1 MMFLSLLR
9 VQVNIILARWYEGS
23 TGLKLQT
30 RGEGGGEMCGHP
42 HKKNNANITYVFYGS
57 FPLFELVQTLKLV
70 SDLG

>member
-30 RGEGGGEMCGHP
+30 RGGGGGGGEMCGHP
-42 HKKNNANITYVFYGS
+42 HKK
-57 FPLFELVQTLKLV
+57 K
-70 SDLG
+70 

>member
-30 RGEGGGEMCGHP
+30 RGGGEMCGHP